1 MMPAIRYKADL
12 AQEHPD
18 GNLVGVEAITELEQ
32 RIEELYEEGTELFD
46 AAEALARAVETAIR
60 AGHCGGRKIEKALEH
75 FRTVTGG

>member
-1 MMPAIRYKADL
+1 MTVAIRYTANL
-12 AQEHPD
+12 AEEHPE

-46 AAEALARAVETAIR
+46 AAEALARAVETTKQTA
-60 AGHCGGRKIEKALEH
+60 KVLKALEH